1 MYGHKWNS
9 YSKQSAKFG
18 GTIPVLCQPALKR
31 QHGATVVN
39 ANLVEGERVAGGT
52 PMEFDLATRTA
63 KLLKL
68 WKIKNVEVSGDN
80 TVVTLHKTV
89 VTPVLHN
96 NTAVMVMPASLTGT
110 GKAALCGVVTE
121 GENIYTVTLPTAS
134 FDTLKAGAFLVE
146 AKEVGS
152 GKAPYCVP
160 NHITTEDVIKGTENT
175 LVDVM
180 RGHVYM
186 YLNTIP
192 AMPEVVKAA
201 MFNND
206 IQVSWEMYNE
216 E

>member
-39 ANLVEGERVAGGT
+39 ENLVEGERVAAGT

-63 KLLKL
+63 KLLKA
-68 WKIKNVEVSGDN
+68 WKIKAVEVSGSN
-80 TVVTLHKTV
+80 TVVTLHKTAV
-89 VTPVLHN
+89 SPVLHN
-96 NTAVMVMPASLTGT
+96 NTVVMVMPATLEGT

-121 GENIYTVTLPTAS
+121 GENIYTVTLATSS
-134 FDTLKAGAFLVE
+134 FDTLTVGGFLVE
-146 AKEVGS
+146 AKEAGS
-152 GKAPYCVP
+152 SKAPYCKP

-180 RGHVYM
+180 RGHIYM

>member
-31 QHGATVVN
+31 QHGDTVVN
-39 ANLVEGERVAGGT
+39 ANLVEGERVAAGT

-80 TVVTLHKTV
+80 TVVTLHKTA

-121 GENIYTVTLPTAS
+121 GENIYTVALPTAS

-201 MFNND
+201 MFNSD

>member
-39 ANLVEGERVAGGT
+39 ENLVEGERVAAGT

-63 KLLKL
+63 KLLKA
-68 WKIKNVEVSGDN
+68 WKIKAVEVSGSN
-80 TVVTLHKTV
+80 TVVTLHKTAV
-89 VTPVLHN
+89 SPVLHN
-96 NTAVMVMPASLTGT
+96 NTVVMVMPATLEGT

-121 GENIYTVTLPTAS
+121 GENIYTVTLATSS
-134 FDTLKAGAFLVE
+134 FDTLAVGGFLVE
-146 AKEVGS
+146 AKEAGS
-152 GKAPYCVP
+152 GKAPYCKP

-180 RGHVYM
+180 RGHIYM

>member
-1 MYGHKWNS
+1 MYDHKWNS
-9 YSKQSAKFG
+9 YSKQSGKFG

-39 ANLVEGERVAGGT
+39 ANLIVGERVAAGT

-63 KLLKL
+63 KLMKL

-80 TVVTLHKTV
+80 TVVTLHKTA
-89 VTPVLHN
+89 VTPVLHH
-96 NTAVMVMPASLTGT
+96 NTVVMVMPSTLTGT
-110 GKAALCGVVTE
+110 GKAAVCGNVTE
-121 GENIYTVTLPTAS
+121 GEDVYTITLATAS

-146 AKEVGS
+146 AKEAGS
-152 GKAPYCVP
+152 GKAPICVP
-160 NHITTEDVIKGTENT
+160 NHITTEDVVKGSENT

-180 RGHVYM
+180 RGHIYM
-186 YLNTIP
+186 YQNTIP

>member
-39 ANLVEGERVAGGT
+39 ENLVVGERVAAGT
-52 PMEFDLATRTA
+52 PMEFDLASRTA
-63 KLLKL
+63 KLMKL
-68 WKIKNVEVSGDN
+68 WKIKAVEVSGDN
-80 TVVTLHKTV
+80 TVVTLHKTA

-96 NTAVMVMPASLTGT
+96 NTAVMVMPSTLTGT

-201 MFNND
+201 MFNSD